1 MIKYSPMMQHYI
13 SIKKDYQDALVFYRL
28 GDFYEMFFD
37 DAKIASN
44 ELDLV
49 LTGRAAGVE
58 DRVPMCGVPHHA
70 VNGYIQRLVQK
81 GYKVAI
87 VEQLEDAK
95 DVKGIVK
102 RDVVRI
108 VTPGTIMDELQDDK
122 NSVYLSA
129 IIDFKYGL
137 ALATCEM
144 ATGETTIKTIKRN
157 TLSLQQQILKNNI
170 KEIVI
175 NENFDQKF
183 ILAVREMGCV
193 TISYCEQTLV
203 LDSYLP
209 LCDHVE
215 EQYYRDAFGLLLN
228 YLMSTQR
235 KMLDHLRKVELDN
248 DDQYLEMD
256 YATQQNLEIIT
267 NYRNNGK
274 NETLWTFL
282 DKCKTAMGSRL
293 LKKWLEKPLTDL
305 EQIVKRQE
313 AITFLIKD
321 FIVRHDLRKQLDNIY
336 DIDRLIAKVALK
348 SANPID
354 CLRLA
359 RSLNEIPSIITAINK
374 MSSYSEYQKIDV
386 CADLSLKLNNAI
398 SENAPAIIKDGGIF
412 TEGYDSQLDEYR
424 KLQKESKQW
433 IVELEAKEREKT
445 GIKNLKVG
453 YNRVFGYYFEVTK
466 ANMNIIKETDGYIK
480 KQTLSNAERFIS
492 IELKEKEDAILHSE
506 ERALRLELEL
516 FDQIL
521 TYIKD
526 YLPRLQK
533 IADMVAT
540 LDVLCALAET
550 SSGVDYICPVF
561 SKDNSMII
569 KKGRHAVMDKLLTDH
584 KYVPNDITFDDK
596 QQIILLT
603 GPNMGGKS
611 TYIRQVALLV
621 IMAQVGMYIPA
632 QKAILPIFDKIF
644 TRIGASDDILSG
656 QSTFMVEMLEA
667 NNALQNATASSLIL
681 FDEIG
686 RGTSTYD
693 GMALAQA
700 MIEYIATIVKA
711 KTIFSTH
718 YHELTQLEDTINTV
732 YNYHVEVFEEND
744 HVTFLYHVKK
754 GKVDRSYGI
763 NVARLAKLPEVVIKR
778 ARELLKEF
786 ESKKRVAQQSFAVV
800 DMAKTEN
807 RFDAIKE
814 KIEMVNI
821 NELTPLAALQMIDD
835 LQKEIKKRGQ

>member
-108 VTPGTIMDELQDDK
+108 ITPGTIMDELQDDK

-175 NENFDQKF
+175 NENFDQRF

-209 LCDHVE
+209 LCDHVV

-293 LKKWLEKPLTDL
+293 LKKWLEKPLTNL
-305 EQIVKRQE
+305 EQIIKRQE
-313 AITFLIKD
+313 AITFLVKD
-321 FIVRHDLRKQLDNIY
+321 FIVRHDLRKQLANIY

-374 MSSYSEYQKIDV
+374 MTSYREFQKIDV
-386 CADLSLKLNNAI
+386 CAELSLKLNNAI
-398 SENAPAIIKDGGIF
+398 SENAPVIIKDGGIF
-412 TEGYDSQLDEYR
+412 TEGYDSKLDEYR

-480 KQTLSNAERFIS
+480 KQTLTNAERFIS
-492 IELKEKEDAILHSE
+492 TELKEKEDAILHSE

-521 TYIKD
+521 IYIKD

-550 SSGVDYICPVF
+550 SSSVDYICPLF

-569 KKGRHAVMDKLLTDH
+569 KKGRHAVMDKILTDH

-656 QSTFMVEMLEA
+656 QSTFMVEMIEA

-718 YHELTQLEDTINTV
+718 YHELTQLEGTINTV
-732 YNYHVEVFEEND
+732 YNYHVEVYEEND

-778 ARELLKEF
+778 ARELLNEL

-800 DMAKTEN
+800 DMVKTEN

-814 KIEMVNI
+814 KIEMVDI